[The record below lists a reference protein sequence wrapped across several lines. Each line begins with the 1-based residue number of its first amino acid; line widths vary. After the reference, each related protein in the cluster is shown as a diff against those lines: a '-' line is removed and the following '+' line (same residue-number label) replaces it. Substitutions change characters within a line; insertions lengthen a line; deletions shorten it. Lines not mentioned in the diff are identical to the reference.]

1 MLDKCNQFLKLLF
14 LPMMGEKTGDWLA
27 GLLMGENSK
36 EWLAGLL
43 VLNKT
48 AKLEN
53 IKQIEM

>member
-1 MLDKCNQFLKLLF
+1 
-14 LPMMGEKTGDWLA
+14 MMGEKTGDWLA